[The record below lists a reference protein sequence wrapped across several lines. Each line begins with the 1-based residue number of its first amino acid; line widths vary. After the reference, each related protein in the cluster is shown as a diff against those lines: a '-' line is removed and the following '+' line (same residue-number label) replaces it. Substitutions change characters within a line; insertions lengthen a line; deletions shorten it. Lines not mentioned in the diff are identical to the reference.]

1 MKDRIIELLGRG
13 IPAVQVALAVGCDE
27 SYISQVVSEDGVAAQ
42 ISALKMEHF
51 ESYTA
56 LDDSADEAEEAA
68 LKKVKQLIPFIT
80 KPSEAANVYRV
91 LNQAKRRTA
100 DAVSSAQSA
109 QSTVVNLQLPAAARV
124 AFITDHNRQVIEID
138 SRPLVTM
145 GAQSLVKVSEQVRA
159 AKLLSTSVPQILD
172 IEVGSLAA
180 RL

>member
-13 IPAVQVALAVGCDE
+13 IPAVQVALAVGCEE
-27 SYISQVVSEDGVAAQ
+27 SYISQVVSEPGVAEQ
-42 ISALKMEHF
+42 VSALKMAHF
-51 ESYTA
+51 ESYTK
-56 LDDSADEAEEAA
+56 LDDSADTAEEAA
-68 LKKVKQLIPFIT
+68 LNKVKQLIPFIT

-100 DAVSSAQSA
+100 DAVSAQQA
-109 QSTVVNLQLPAAARV
+109 QSTVVNLQLPAVTRV
-124 AFITDHNRQVIEID
+124 AFLTDHNRQVIEID

-145 GAQSLVKVSEQVRA
+145 PASSLVQVGERMRA

-172 IEVGSLAA
+172 IEVGSIAE